1 MRVGIYPGSFDP
13 VTKGHMDVIER
24 SIKLFDKV
32 IVGVLKN
39 DQKECLF
46 SVDERIE
53 MLKDLTAR
61 YENVEVYS
69 FDGLLVDFVKEHK
82 ADAII
87 RGLRDVTDFNYE
99 LHLAHVNKVLLND
112 VETIFFTTNASFVN
126 VSSSIVKEIASY
138 GGDISSFVD
147 SKIAGKVYKKLGVNY
162 GK

>member
-1 MRVGIYPGSFDP
+1 MRIGIYPGSFDP
-13 VTKGHMDVIER
+13 VTKGHTDVIER

-46 SVDERIE
+46 TVDERIE
-53 MLKDLTAR
+53 MLKSVTEK
-61 YENVEVYS
+61 YEKVEVLA
-69 FDGLLVDFVKEHK
+69 FDGLLVDFVKAHK

-99 LHLAHVNKVLLND
+99 LHLAHVNKVLLNE

-138 GGDISSFVD
+138 GGDISNFVD
-147 SKIAGKVYKKLGVNY
+147 GNVASKVYKKLGVNY

>member
-138 GGDISSFVD
+138 GGDISNFVD

>member
-46 SVDERIE
+46 SVDERID
-53 MLKDLTAR
+53 MLKKLTKKFN
-61 YENVEVYS
+61 NVEVLS

-99 LHLAHVNKVLLND
+99 LHLAHVNKVLLNH
-112 VETIFFTTNASFVN
+112 VETIFVTTNASFVN

-138 GGDISSFVD
+138 GGDISNFVD
-147 SKIAGKVYKKLGVNY
+147 SEVAANVYKKLGVNY

>member
-1 MRVGIYPGSFDP
+1 MKVGIYPGSFDP

-24 SIKLFDKV
+24 SAKLFDKV

-39 DQKECLF
+39 SQKECLF
-46 SVDERIE
+46 TADERVE
-53 MLKDLTAR
+53 MIKVLTDSFR
-61 YENVEVYS
+61 NVEVIP
-69 FDGLLVDFVKEHK
+69 FDGLLVDFVQEHK

-138 GGDISSFVD
+138 GGDISNFVD
-147 SKIAGKVYKKLGVNY
+147 SKIASKVYKKLGVDY

>member
-46 SVDERIE
+46 SVDERID
-53 MLKDLTAR
+53 MLKKLTKKFN
-61 YENVEVYS
+61 NVEVLS

-138 GGDISSFVD
+138 GGDISNFVD
-147 SKIAGKVYKKLGVNY
+147 CEVAANVYKKLGVNY